1 MNVSKIDLNLFV
13 VFDAVYTT
21 RNLTRASEILCITQ
35 PAVSNALARLRDMFN
50 DPLFVRTGNTMTPT
64 PVAKNAIGPAREAL
78 RLLQTSVNANQ
89 YFDPATAEITFSF
102 SMGDLYEAAIY
113 PRLYPL
119 LAGKAPNVRLNN
131 FKVPREEVASAL
143 ASGQLDFSLDGPAF
157 HNEPDICRY
166 LVAQD
171 RYVLAARRNHPAVPD
186 SIALEEFL
194 ALQHVGLLQ
203 DKEQPDQV
211 EMAMERLGLRRNTMI
226 QCNHLMTIPVLLMK
240 SDLVACVPY
249 HFCKHFDL
257 HWCELPFEPPRLEYT
272 LYWHLS
278 VDQDPSHR
286 WMREQL
292 TEAVQNMRAAV
303 DLAR

>member
-50 DPLFVRTGNTMTPT
+50 DQLFVRTGNTMTPT
-64 PVAKNAIGPAREAL
+64 PVAKSAIGPAREAL
-78 RLLQTSVNANQ
+78 RLLQTSVSANQ
-89 YFDPATAEITFSF
+89 NFDPATAEITFSF
-102 SMGDLYEAAIY
+102 SMADLYEAGIY
-113 PRLYPL
+113 PRLYSL

-131 FKVPREEVASAL
+131 FKIPREEVPSAL
-143 ASGQLDFSLDGPAF
+143 AKGQLDFSVDGPAF
-157 HNEPDICRY
+157 HDEPDICRY
-166 LVAQD
+166 LFAQD
-171 RYVLAARRNHPAVPD
+171 RYVLATRRDHPSVRD
-186 SIALEEFL
+186 SVELEEFL
-194 ALQHVGLLQ
+194 SLAHVGLTQ
-203 DKEQPDQV
+203 DREQPDQV
-211 EMAMERLGLRRNTMI
+211 EIAMERLDRRRNTLI
-226 QCNHLMTIPVLLMK
+226 HCNHLLTIPGLLMK

-257 HWCELPFEPPRLEYT
+257 HWCELPFETPRLEYT

-278 VDQDPSHR
+278 ADQDPGHR

-292 TEAVQNMRAAV
+292 IDAVQGMRATV
-303 DLAR
+303 DIAH